1 MYKLVTLISN
11 TYQERDFTFF
21 SSVLTFF
28 PSFFLSFLEKGQSE
42 ACVCSD
48 IQQTFVG
55 FSNVIVK
62 VWGGKKERVLCVLRH
77 VTSMLEAELL
87 EVFVLASADLDLNKA
102 FYQKMLLVSSAVKKM
117 TEAKVIQRIGICKQ
131 PLDSFIAF

>member
-1 MYKLVTLISN
+1 M
-11 TYQERDFTFF
+11 
-21 SSVLTFF
+21 
-28 PSFFLSFLEKGQSE
+28 
-42 ACVCSD
+42 
-48 IQQTFVG
+48 G

-102 FYQKMLLVSSAVKKM
+102 FYQKMLLVSSTVKKM

-131 PLDSFIAF
+131 PLDSFIEF